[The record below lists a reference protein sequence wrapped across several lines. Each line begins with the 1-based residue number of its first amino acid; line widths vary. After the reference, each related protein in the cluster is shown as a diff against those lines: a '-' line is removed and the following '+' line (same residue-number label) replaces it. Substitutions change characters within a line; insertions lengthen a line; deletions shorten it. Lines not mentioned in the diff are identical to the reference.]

1 MRERGMTSALTELS
15 LRTRSLSN
23 QTSAHFN
30 RVLSVLIA
38 PATLC
43 FPVEAGTKPKVLSV
57 VMHSDLRVID
67 PIYTTA
73 YITRDHGYM
82 VYDTLLATDSHLQ
95 IRPQMADWHGPEAD
109 GLYGEPGSDGCKDHH
124 VEAKGVLCLRAG
136 VDRQTLVAARIH
148 DAETAGRNPSGQV
161 DPEADRLGSVQ
172 FV

>member
-1 MRERGMTSALTELS
+1 MPWLPRVLTSY
-15 LRTRSLSN
+15 RRRSDKAG
-23 QTSAHFN
+23 AHF
-30 RVLSVLIA
+30 RRILSVFIA
-38 PATLC
+38 IAALC
-43 FPVEAGTKPKVLSV
+43 ASVTAEAGSKVLSV

-148 DAETAGRNPSGQV
+148 DAETPPDKSIPKQIGSG
-161 DPEADRLGSVQ
+161 PFNS
-172 FV
+172 